1 MKGKTIRLILVISIA
16 IVAVVLNS
24 CNKEARLKKEIIGT
38 WVSVDYIDTLNFIND
53 EIFEKN
59 FPYSMER
66 YFYEIKRDSIKI
78 NYSGSNFILTIPTTH
93 HLEIVDNRMS
103 IDFSNRSYGI
113 RQQEILFN
121 RIY

>member
-24 CNKEARLKKEIIGT
+24 CNKEARQKKEIIGT
-38 WVSVDYIDTLNFIND
+38 WVSTDYIDTLNFIND

-78 NYSGSNFILTIPTTH
+78 NYSGSNFVLTIPTTH
-93 HLEIVDNRMS
+93 YLEIVDNRMS
-103 IDFSNRSYGI
+103 IDFSNRTYGI